1 MKNYYL
7 RTVVLLLLLLG
18 TAATAGAYSFQ
29 VNGIYYDIVGSASA
43 GVVSVTYKDTNY
55 NSYSGSIT
63 IPNTVTY
70 NGNTYDVNSIGSN
83 AFMNCTN
90 LTSVTLPSQLDR
102 ISSYAFKGCTAL
114 TSITVPNRV
123 TNIGIEAFANCTSL
137 KTVILGTE
145 STCSLTSIDRQ
156 AFDGCTALGTS
167 DAKIYCRANTPP
179 TIYTNTF
186 TSATLSS
193 AKLYVPGA
201 KLSAYQAASYWKNFS
216 SINAAFDFVVNGIY
230 YHITGTNTVEVTW
243 KTADYNSYSGSITI
257 PSSVSYNGTTYNVT
271 CIGNRAFRES
281 SGLTHVYLPH
291 SVTKIDQ
298 YAFSHCTGLTD
309 IELNEVTYIG
319 NDAFYNTGL
328 TAVAIPSTVTYLG
341 AEAFCNCAS
350 LYTVFIPNGITTIRY
365 RTFQKCTSLWNIE
378 IPNTVTT
385 IDHSAFRWCTDLK
398 RVMLGSDISCELTSI
413 GNYAFEGCTALGNSD
428 GSGSI
433 TCMAL
438 TPPTVSENTFGELN
452 LTWGTNS
459 ISAIER
465 YAMLITPYSAMRT
478 YNTSDSRWKYFF
490 NDQNPR
496 WEFISGSYH
505 YIVSGENTAYIT
517 HYGTTVN
524 DATVSYNQSNITSRT
539 LPTSV
544 TFNNKTYTVNGI
556 YGAFYGCTA
565 LRSVTI
571 PNTYTYIGW
580 KAFDGCTNLSSA
592 DLPESVTVVDVLAF
606 HNTALTDIVIPSQVT
621 EVGIGAYANDG
632 TSPITR
638 VTCLATTPPYV
649 YQVINKG
656 GQLNSWGEYDVFNSE
671 TYNSAPLCVPPGC
684 KSAYQEAYDWE
695 DFRTI
700 YEMGYD
706 FEVNGIYYKIA
717 DSNTVR
723 VTYRDATH
731 KCYSGNVTV
740 PSTVTYNGTTYNVTA
755 IGDYAFYNCPDLTG
769 ITLPNTITRI
779 YVSAFQACTGLTSI
793 TIPNSVQYIFAYAFK
808 GCTNLKTVKL
818 GTDINCRLNSIALS
832 AFENCTAL
840 GNSNGSGSITC
851 MALTPP
857 VLGDDVFTSE
867 TLQNAKFY
875 MPYSAYQTYRGS
887 NSGKWRNFVYSYPRW
902 EFYSAPYY
910 YVISGDNTAYIT
922 HGGADVD
929 HPVVTY
935 NTSGSRTLPTSV
947 TFSGKTYAI
956 NGLYGAFYGCTNL
969 SGVTIPETYAFIGP
983 QSFDGCTGLNNNN
996 VTIPEGV
1003 TSIEWKAFFNT
1014 GLTKVVIP
1022 STVTWLGFGAFANSG
1037 TSPVTQVIS
1046 LATTPPEVFEVIN
1059 KNDNSTRAW
1068 YEYNVFNNETYT
1080 SAPLYVP
1087 AGCKSAYQAAH
1098 DWKNFTHIYELT
1110 NEAYAVVSNDT
1121 ILTFYCDANKSTR
1134 PGQKY
1139 SLNEG
1144 EEYPGWYNDY
1154 LSYDITKVI
1163 FDPSFANARPTTTYC
1178 WFAEMYDLTS
1188 IEGIEYLNMSEVTN
1202 MSGMFWECESLTHVD
1217 MSGFDTRNVTD
1228 MSSMFAECYEL
1239 SGIDVSGFDTQNVTN
1254 MGGMFNDC
1262 NNLAFVD
1269 VSHFNTAKVTNMFAM
1284 FAGCAVTSLDLSR
1297 FDTREVTNMAYMF
1310 SYCTS
1315 LETIYVGN
1323 GWSTE
1328 NVEYSGDMFY
1338 SCTSIVGGMGT
1349 TYDTSN
1355 PKDKT
1360 YAHIDEGPS
1369 NPGYMTLGTIIG
1381 DVNGDGTV
1389 SISDVTGMIDY
1400 LLGGADINVDAADVN
1415 GDGIVSIGDV
1425 TALIDRLLSGN

>member
-298 YAFSHCTGLTD
+298 YAFSHCTGLTE

-328 TAVAIPSTVTYLG
+328 TGVAIPSTVTYLG
-341 AEAFCNCAS
+341 SEAFCNCAS

-385 IDHSAFRWCTDLK
+385 IDHSAFRWCSDLK
-398 RVMLGSDISCELTSI
+398 RVVLGSDISCELTSI

-969 SGVTIPETYAFIGP
+969 SGVTIPATYTFLGP

-1087 AGCKSAYQAAH
+1087 SGCKSAYQAAH

-1110 NEAYAVVSNDT
+1110 NEAYAVCTDET
-1121 ILTFYCDANKSTR
+1121 TLTFYCDGNKSTR
-1134 PGQKY
+1134 PGRKFN
-1139 SLNEG
+1139 LNEG
-1144 EEYPGWYNDY
+1144 DSNPEWYTEQY
-1154 LSYDITKVI
+1154 SYYITNVV
-1163 FDPSFANARPTTTYC
+1163 FDPSFANARPTTTYN
-1178 WFAEMYDLTS
+1178 WFAEMQELTS
-1188 IEGIEYLNMSEVTN
+1188 IEGIEYLNTSEVTN
-1202 MSGMFWECESLTHVD
+1202 MAGMFWECTTLPAVD
-1217 MSGFDTRNVTD
+1217 VSGFDTHNVTD

-1239 SGIDVSGFDTQNVTN
+1239 TALDVRGFDTHNVTD
-1254 MGGMFNDC
+1254 MSSMFSNCSEVTFLDMS
-1262 NNLAFVD
+1262 L
-1269 VSHFNTAKVTNMFAM
+1269 FNTAKVTDMFDM
-1284 FAGCAVTSLDLSR
+1284 FGGCGVTSLDLSR
-1297 FDTREVTNMAYMF
+1297 FDTRKVTNMAYMF
-1310 SYCTS
+1310 SSCGD
-1315 LETIYVGN
+1315 LETIYVGY

-1328 NVEYSGDMFY
+1328 NVAYSGDMFY
-1338 SCTSIVGGMGT
+1338 YCLNLVGGMGT
-1349 TYDTSN
+1349 TYDPYA

>member
-1 MKNYYL
+1 M
-7 RTVVLLLLLLG
+7 
-18 TAATAGAYSFQ
+18 
-29 VNGIYYDIVGSASA
+29 
-43 GVVSVTYKDTNY
+43 
-55 NSYSGSIT
+55 
-63 IPNTVTY
+63 
-70 NGNTYDVNSIGSN
+70 
-83 AFMNCTN
+83 
-90 LTSVTLPSQLDR
+90 
-102 ISSYAFKGCTAL
+102 
-114 TSITVPNRV
+114 
-123 TNIGIEAFANCTSL
+123 
-137 KTVILGTE
+137 TE
-145 STCSLTSIDRQ
+145 
-156 AFDGCTALGTS
+156 
-167 DAKIYCRANTPP
+167 
-179 TIYTNTF
+179 
-186 TSATLSS
+186 
-193 AKLYVPGA
+193 
-201 KLSAYQAASYWKNFS
+201 
-216 SINAAFDFVVNGIY
+216 
-230 YHITGTNTVEVTW
+230 
-243 KTADYNSYSGSITI
+243 
-257 PSSVSYNGTTYNVT
+257 
-271 CIGNRAFRES
+271 
-281 SGLTHVYLPH
+281 
-291 SVTKIDQ
+291 
-298 YAFSHCTGLTD
+298 

-328 TAVAIPSTVTYLG
+328 TGVAIPSTVTYLG
-341 AEAFCNCAS
+341 SEAFCNCAS

-365 RTFQKCTSLWNIE
+365 RTFQKCTSLWSIE

-385 IDHSAFRWCTDLK
+385 IDHSAFRWCSDLK
-398 RVMLGSDISCELTSI
+398 RVVLGSDISCELTSI

-969 SGVTIPETYAFIGP
+969 SGVTIPATYTFLGP

-1098 DWKNFTHIYELT
+1098 DWKNFTHIYELER
-1110 NEAYAVVSNDT
+1110 EAYAVYNYMNNTMTHYYDMNKDERSATMSSDEVIIDGQGYDGYFWIQDFPDT
-1121 ILTFYCDANKSTR
+1121 RIV
-1134 PGQKY
+1134 
-1139 SLNEG
+1139 E
-1144 EEYPGWYNDY
+1144 
-1154 LSYDITKVI
+1154 
-1163 FDPSFANARPTTTYC
+1163 FDPSFADYQC
-1178 WFAEMYDLTS
+1178 VWSDGSFDDYFAGFNRLTE
-1188 IEGIEYLNMSEVTN
+1188 IVGLQYLNLTGAKSYRNMFGDCGSLVTLDLSCLNTETVTDMSYMFTGCSSLRNVNLSSFNTSNVTDMSYMFSECLSLDSLDVSSFNTSEVTN
-1202 MSGMFWECESLTHVD
+1202 MIRMFSECNNMKKLNLGNGFNTGKVINMSHMFIGCELLTTLD
-1217 MSGFDTRNVTD
+1217 L
-1228 MSSMFAECYEL
+1228 SSFN
-1239 SGIDVSGFDTQNVTN
+1239 TTNVTN
-1254 MGGMFNDC
+1254 M
-1262 NNLAFVD
+1262 
-1269 VSHFNTAKVTNMFAM
+1269 TNMFY
-1284 FAGCAVTSLDLSR
+1284 GCSELTTIFVTNGWTTTNVTS
-1297 FDTREVTNMAYMF
+1297 
-1310 SYCTS
+1310 
-1315 LETIYVGN
+1315 
-1323 GWSTE
+1323 ST
-1328 NVEYSGDMFY
+1328 DMFKY
-1338 SCTSIVGGMGT
+1338 CSSIVGEKGT
-1349 TYDTSN
+1349 TYDANYTN
-1355 PKDKT
+1355 KIR
-1360 YAHIDEGPS
+1360 AHIDEGPS